1 MSNSRDEESRE
12 TNAGPDKSYA
22 VGNKK
27 PPLHSRFQQGKSGNP
42 SGRPKGRTNFDATL
56 LKEFYKP
63 VSATIN
69 GKPIKV
75 TNDKLFAASLVKD
88 GITKGPQSKL
98 QLANRVER
106 AEARLAAEA
115 EVRKKPKRRGRS
127 PSSNGPRRNSVCT
140 RRSVLPPVSNPRL
153 RGGDRSRKVT
163 IEVRRGEQKR
173 THHGQDRSQF
183 LRRRALADRRS

>member
-1 MSNSRDEESRE
+1 LPRSTGSNGPRRGYSSRNPDRRRSNSNVEFERRRE
-12 TNAGPDKSYA
+12 PGANVAHDKTYT

-27 PPLHSRFQQGKSGNP
+27 PPLHTRFEPGKSGNP
-42 SGRPKGRTNFDATL
+42 SGRPKGRTNFDTTL

-106 AEARLAAEA
+106 AEAKLAAKAEA
-115 EVRKKPKRRGRS
+115 E
-127 PSSNGPRRNSVCT
+127 
-140 RRSVLPPVSNPRL
+140 
-153 RGGDRSRKVT
+153 
-163 IEVRRGEQKR
+163 
-173 THHGQDRSQF
+173 
-183 LRRRALADRRS
+183 A

>member
-1 MSNSRDEESRE
+1 MSNSREEDNRGARVS
-12 TNAGPDKSYA
+12 PDTSYA

-27 PPLHSRFQQGKSGNP
+27 PPLHSRFPPGKSGNP
-42 SGRPKGRTNFDATL
+42 SGRPKGRTNFDTTL

-69 GKPIKV
+69 GKPIKA

-106 AEARLAAEA
+106 AEARLAADAEAAARKKAEA
-115 EVRKKPKRRGRS
+115 EKKPPEFKWTEAQERMYRELCEYTGVE
-127 PSSNGPRRNSVCT
+127 P
-140 RRSVLPPVSNPRL
+140 
-153 RGGDRSRKVT
+153 KY
-163 IEVRRGEQKR
+163 
-173 THHGQDRSQF
+173 
-183 LRRRALADRRS
+183 

>member
-1 MSNSRDEESRE
+1 MSNSRDEENRG

-27 PPLHSRFQQGKSGNP
+27 PPLHSRFKQGKSGNP
-42 SGRPKGRTNFDATL
+42 SGRPKGRTNFDTTL

-106 AEARLAAEA
+106 AEARLAADA
-115 EVRKKPKRRGRS
+115 EVGKKAETEKPVAKFEWTEAQQRMYQE
-127 PSSNGPRRNSVCT
+127 VC
-140 RRSVLPPVSNPRL
+140 
-153 RGGDRSRKVT
+153 
-163 IEVRRGEQKR
+163 
-173 THHGQDRSQF
+173 
-183 LRRRALADRRS
+183 LAAGVEPEA

>member
-1 MSNSRDEESRE
+1 MPQARVVELKPRSPKEQLRCRIREDEEDRG
-12 TNAGPDKSYA
+12 TNVGADKSYA

-27 PPLHSRFQQGKSGNP
+27 PPLHTRFKLGKSGNP
-42 SGRPKGRTNFDATL
+42 SGRPKGRSAFEATVM
-56 LKEFYKP
+56 KEFCKT

-98 QLANRVER
+98 LLANFIER

-115 EVRKKPKRRGRS
+115 EVRKQAEPEKPFSWTEEQQKLYQELSIVLGRK
-127 PSSNGPRRNSVCT
+127 P
-140 RRSVLPPVSNPRL
+140 
-153 RGGDRSRKVT
+153 
-163 IEVRRGEQKR
+163 E
-173 THHGQDRSQF
+173 
-183 LRRRALADRRS
+183 

>member
-1 MSNSRDEESRE
+1 VPRGEGSRAETEVAEGVIAVSNSRDKDSSE
-12 TNAGPDKSYA
+12 THGGPDPSYA

-27 PPLHSRFQQGKSGNP
+27 PPLHSRFSAGKSGNP
-42 SGRPKGRTNFDATL
+42 SGRPKGRTNFDTTL

-106 AEARLAAEA
+106 AEARLAADAEA
-115 EVRKKPKRRGRS
+115 ASRKKAAAEK
-127 PSSNGPRRNSVCT
+127 N
-140 RRSVLPPVSNPRL
+140 PP
-153 RGGDRSRKVT
+153 
-163 IEVRRGEQKR
+163 EVKWTAAQEKIYQEICIATGVEPEI
-173 THHGQDRSQF
+173 
-183 LRRRALADRRS
+183 

>member
-1 MSNSRDEESRE
+1 MSRGEGSRAETKVAEGVIAMPNSRDKDNWG
-12 TNAGPDKSYA
+12 THGDPDTSYA

-27 PPLHSRFQQGKSGNP
+27 PPLHSRFSPGKSGNP
-42 SGRPKGRTNFDATL
+42 SGRPKGRTNFDTTL

-106 AEARLAAEA
+106 AEARWAAEARLAAEA
-115 EVRKKPKRRGRS
+115 GMRRQPEAEKPFSWTVEQDKMYQELSAVLGRKP
-127 PSSNGPRRNSVCT
+127 
-140 RRSVLPPVSNPRL
+140 
-153 RGGDRSRKVT
+153 
-163 IEVRRGEQKR
+163 E
-173 THHGQDRSQF
+173 
-183 LRRRALADRRS
+183 

>member
-1 MSNSRDEESRE
+1 MSNSSDEENRGA
-12 TNAGPDKSYA
+12 NVAHDKTYT

-27 PPLHSRFQQGKSGNP
+27 PPLHTRFEPGKSGNP
-42 SGRPKGRTNFDATL
+42 SGRPKGRTNFDTTL

-106 AEARLAAEA
+106 AEAKLAAKAEA
-115 EVRKKPKRRGRS
+115 EAQKKAEVEKAPPEFKWTEAQERIYRE
-127 PSSNGPRRNSVCT
+127 VCLAAG
-140 RRSVLPPVSNPRL
+140 VEP
-153 RGGDRSRKVT
+153 
-163 IEVRRGEQKR
+163 EV
-173 THHGQDRSQF
+173 
-183 LRRRALADRRS
+183 

>member
-1 MSNSRDEESRE
+1 MSNSRNEDDRGTDS
-12 TNAGPDKSYA
+12 GPDKSYA

-27 PPLHSRFQQGKSGNP
+27 PPLHSRFKQGKSGNP
-42 SGRPKGRTNFDATL
+42 SGRPKGRTNFDTTL

-115 EVRKKPKRRGRS
+115 EVRKKAGTEQPVAKFQWTKAQQRMYEEVCLAAGVEPK
-127 PSSNGPRRNSVCT
+127 
-140 RRSVLPPVSNPRL
+140 
-153 RGGDRSRKVT
+153 
-163 IEVRRGEQKR
+163 
-173 THHGQDRSQF
+173 
-183 LRRRALADRRS
+183 A

>member
-1 MSNSRDEESRE
+1 MMSNSRDEENRA
-12 TNAGPDKSYA
+12 THGGTRTSYA

-27 PPLHSRFQQGKSGNP
+27 PPLHSRFGPGKSGNP

-69 GKPIKV
+69 GKPIKA

-106 AEARLAAEA
+106 AEARLAADAEA
-115 EVRKKPKRRGRS
+115 AVRKNPKRRKIPR
-127 PSSNGPRRNSVCT
+127 SSNGPRFKSASTGRFASQL
-140 RRSVLPPVSNPRL
+140 VLNPRF
-153 RGGDRSRKVT
+153 RGAGRSRQT
-163 IEVRRGEQKR
+163 IG
-173 THHGQDRSQF
+173 G
-183 LRRRALADRRS
+183 LRF

>member
-1 MSNSRDEESRE
+1 MSNSRDEENRG
-12 TNAGPDKSYA
+12 TQAGPDKSYA

-27 PPLHSRFQQGKSGNP
+27 PPLHSRFKQGKSGNP
-42 SGRPKGRTNFDATL
+42 SGRPKGLTNFDTTL

-98 QLANRVER
+98 QLVNRVER

-115 EVRKKPKRRGRS
+115 EVAARKKAEAEKNPPAFKWTEAQERIYREICIATGVEPK
-127 PSSNGPRRNSVCT
+127 
-140 RRSVLPPVSNPRL
+140 
-153 RGGDRSRKVT
+153 
-163 IEVRRGEQKR
+163 
-173 THHGQDRSQF
+173 F
-183 LRRRALADRRS
+183 

>member
-1 MSNSRDEESRE
+1 MPNSTDEENRGTQAGRDEF
-12 TNAGPDKSYA
+12 YA

-27 PPLHSRFQQGKSGNP
+27 PPLHSRFAPGKSGNP
-42 SGRPKGRTNFDATL
+42 SGRPKGRTNFDTTL

-69 GKPIKV
+69 GKPIKL

-106 AEARLAAEA
+106 AEARLAAET
-115 EVRKKPKRRGRS
+115 ELRKKAETEKPVAVFEWTEVQQRMYVE
-127 PSSNGPRRNSVCT
+127 VC
-140 RRSVLPPVSNPRL
+140 
-153 RGGDRSRKVT
+153 
-163 IEVRRGEQKR
+163 
-173 THHGQDRSQF
+173 
-183 LRRRALADRRS
+183 LAAGVKPEA

>member
-1 MSNSRDEESRE
+1 M
-12 TNAGPDKSYA
+12 DKSSDRIDPGAISDTPYA

-27 PPLHSRFQQGKSGNP
+27 PPRHTRFKPGQSGNP
-42 SGRPKGRTNFDATL
+42 SGRPKGRTNFDTTL

-106 AEARLAAEA
+106 AEAKLAAEA
-115 EVRKKPKRRGRS
+115 EAEARKKAKAP
-127 PSSNGPRRNSVCT
+127 NGDIQKFEWTEAQQRLYEEVCLAAG
-140 RRSVLPPVSNPRL
+140 VEA
-153 RGGDRSRKVT
+153 KV
-163 IEVRRGEQKR
+163 
-173 THHGQDRSQF
+173 
-183 LRRRALADRRS
+183 

>member
-1 MSNSRDEESRE
+1 MSNSRDEDGRG

-27 PPLHSRFQQGKSGNP
+27 PPLHSRFKQGKSGNP
-42 SGRPKGRTNFDATL
+42 SGRPKGRTNFDTTL

-115 EVRKKPKRRGRS
+115 EVRNKAETEKPVAKFEWTETQQ
-127 PSSNGPRRNSVCT
+127 PMYEEVCLAAG
-140 RRSVLPPVSNPRL
+140 VEP
-153 RGGDRSRKVT
+153 
-163 IEVRRGEQKR
+163 EV
-173 THHGQDRSQF
+173 
-183 LRRRALADRRS
+183 

>member
-1 MSNSRDEESRE
+1 MSNSRDEENRG
-12 TNAGPDKSYA
+12 TNASPDKSYT

-27 PPLHSRFQQGKSGNP
+27 PPLHSRFPPGKSGNP
-42 SGRPKGRTNFDATL
+42 SGRPKGRTNFDTTL

-69 GKPIKV
+69 GKPIKL

-115 EVRKKPKRRGRS
+115 EVRKKAEAERPVVKFQWTEAQQRMYQE
-127 PSSNGPRRNSVCT
+127 VC
-140 RRSVLPPVSNPRL
+140 
-153 RGGDRSRKVT
+153 
-163 IEVRRGEQKR
+163 
-173 THHGQDRSQF
+173 
-183 LRRRALADRRS
+183 LAAGVEPEA

>member
-1 MSNSRDEESRE
+1 MSNSIDEENRG
-12 TNAGPDKSYA
+12 TNAGSDKFYA

-27 PPLHSRFQQGKSGNP
+27 PPLHSRFKQGKSGNP
-42 SGRPKGRTNFDATL
+42 SGRPKGRTNFDTTL

-69 GKPIKV
+69 GKPIKL
-75 TNDKLFAASLVKD
+75 TNDKLFAVSLVKD

-115 EVRKKPKRRGRS
+115 EARKKSEAERPVAKFQWTDAQQRMYQE
-127 PSSNGPRRNSVCT
+127 VC
-140 RRSVLPPVSNPRL
+140 
-153 RGGDRSRKVT
+153 
-163 IEVRRGEQKR
+163 
-173 THHGQDRSQF
+173 
-183 LRRRALADRRS
+183 LAAGVEPEA